1 MEEEKKAIEINLKG
15 CIRHNGE
22 IFIPLSE
29 IINLCQR
36 FAYLL
41 GKDLAKVLSS
51 SSASLQI
58 PEINE
63 VKNEISKET
72 PKQD

>member
-1 MEEEKKAIEINLKG
+1 MEEEKKVIEVNLKG

-22 IFIPLSE
+22 VFIPLSE
-29 IINLCQR
+29 IIRLCQR

-51 SSASLQI
+51 STPLSL
-58 PEINE
+58 PE
-63 VKNEISKET
+63 VKGDSDELSEKSV
-72 PKQD
+72 PKD

>member
-22 IFIPLSE
+22 IFIPLGE
-29 IINLCQR
+29 IIRLCQR

-58 PEINE
+58 PEVNE
-63 VKNEISKET
+63 VKNELPKEASR
-72 PKQD
+72 